1 MTGNKEFG
9 KPTDG
14 SPGKNTVVRERKF
27 LSKISVSF
35 TEDKLLFSP
44 WWKRSSIINLL
55 SSDCRHP
62 PPNTHTVDGPISIAQ
77 H

>member
-14 SPGKNTVVRERKF
+14 SPGKSTMDRERKSR
-27 LSKISVSF
+27 SKMSVFF
-35 TEDKLLFSP
+35 TEDALLFSP

-55 SSDCRHP
+55 SGDCWAP
-62 PPNTHTVDGPISIAQ
+62 CLVDGPISVAQ